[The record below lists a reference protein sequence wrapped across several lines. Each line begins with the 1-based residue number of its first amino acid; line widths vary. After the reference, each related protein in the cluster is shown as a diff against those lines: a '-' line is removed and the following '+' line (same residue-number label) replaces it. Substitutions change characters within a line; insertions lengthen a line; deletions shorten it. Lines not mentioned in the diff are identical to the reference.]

1 MDSELHYFAD
11 YSLHISLVLLVSLF
25 LYLHMSMSVI
35 LMVENWIEILGF
47 PNKKFAIRV
56 FYSFFEALNRSLL
69 VLAFVESV
77 CVHEGFLLI
86 FIS

>member
-1 MDSELHYFAD
+1 
-11 YSLHISLVLLVSLF
+11 
-25 LYLHMSMSVI
+25 MSVI

-56 FYSFFEALNRSLL
+56 FYSFFEALDRSLL

-77 CVHEGFLLI
+77 CVHEGFC
-86 FIS
+86 